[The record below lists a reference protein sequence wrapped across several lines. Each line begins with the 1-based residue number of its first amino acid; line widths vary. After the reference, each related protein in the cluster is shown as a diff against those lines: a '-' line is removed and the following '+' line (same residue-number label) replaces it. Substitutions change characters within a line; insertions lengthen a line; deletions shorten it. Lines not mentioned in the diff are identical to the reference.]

1 VIFLADLIINNGVIL
16 TVNSKN
22 EVISDGGIVIEG
34 NRIID
39 VGSMK
44 EIQNYSA
51 DKEIDANKMVIMPGL
66 INTHTHLSMTLFR
79 GVADDVPGINW
90 LPIIWSIEKNITA
103 DFCYVGA
110 LLGCLEM
117 IKTGTTCFADQ
128 YWNMDRVATA
138 IQEAGMRAS
147 LAQGILEL
155 NDSDKGERE
164 LLESVAFA
172 KKWNNS
178 IDGRITCRLG
188 PHSIYTCS
196 PTLLQK
202 TREAAD
208 EINVGLHIHVAEG
221 PNEPKM
227 AKEKHGETS
236 IDHLHNLGIL
246 KGDVLAAHCVF
257 VNNQDMKIM
266 QRTNTTVSHCPSP
279 MMKYGNEAS
288 PVPELLEKD
297 IIVGI
302 GTDGCGSNNN
312 LDMIEEMRTAAFLH
326 KMTHKNAT
334 VLPAQQI
341 MRMATF
347 LGAKS
352 LGLEKEIGS
361 IEAGKKAD
369 IILLDFK
376 KPHLT
381 PFHNCPSHIVY
392 SAFGSDVDTV
402 IIDGNVIMQNRQI
415 ITLNE
420 QKIIKMAQDAFEEL
434 LEMGGYTLSFEKNP
448 KPSFKTNLTVKSFQ
462 TFLKLSQKLKG
473 S

>member
-1 VIFLADLIINNGVIL
+1 MVDLLIKNGIIL

-22 EVISDGGIVIEG
+22 EVISDGGIAIEA
-34 NRIID
+34 NKIID
-39 VGSMK
+39 IGSMNK
-44 EIQNYSA
+44 LQNYSS
-51 DKEIDANKMVIMPGL
+51 DKEIDAEGMVIMPGL
-66 INTHTHLSMTLFR
+66 INTHTHLAMTLFR

-103 DFCYVGA
+103 EHCYVGA

-117 IKTGTTCFADQ
+117 ITTGTTTFADQ
-128 YWNMDRVATA
+128 YWHMDRVVTA
-138 IQEAGMRAS
+138 VNEAGMRAS

-155 NDSDKGERE
+155 NDPAKGERE
-164 LLESVAFA
+164 LTESVAFA
-172 KKWNNS
+172 KKYDNS
-178 IDGRITCRLG
+178 SNGRVVCKLG
-188 PHSIYTCS
+188 PHSIYSCS
-196 PTLLQK
+196 PDLLQK

-208 EINVGLHIHVAEG
+208 DIDVGLHIHVAEA

-257 VNNQDMKIM
+257 VNKDDMKIM
-266 QRTNTTVSHCPSP
+266 KKTNTTVAHCPSA
-279 MMKYGNEAS
+279 MMKYGNEIA
-288 PVPELLEKD
+288 PIPELLETNIK
-297 IIVGI
+297 VGI

-326 KMTHKNAT
+326 KQNKREGT

-341 MRMATF
+341 IRMATI

-352 LGLEKEIGS
+352 IGLENEIGS
-361 IEAGKKAD
+361 LEVGKKAD
-369 IILLDFK
+369 IIMLDFK

-402 IIDGNVIMQNRQI
+402 IIDGNVVMKNRQI
-415 ITLNE
+415 TTLNE
-420 QKIIKMAQDAFEEL
+420 TKILKNAQEAFEEL
-434 LEMGGYTLSFEKNP
+434 LEMGGYTLSQEKNP
-448 KPSFKTNLTVKSFQ
+448 KPGLKTNLTVKSFQ

-473 S
+473 G

>member
-1 VIFLADLIINNGVIL
+1 MVDLLIKNGVII

-22 EVISDGGIVIEG
+22 EVISDGGVVIDADK
-34 NRIID
+34 IID
-39 VGSMK
+39 IGPMSK
-44 EIQNYSA
+44 IQNYSFNN
-51 DKEIDANKMVIMPGL
+51 EIDAKGMVIIPGL
-66 INTHTHLSMTLFR
+66 INTHTHLAMTLFR

-103 DFCYVGA
+103 EHCYVGA

-117 IKTGTTCFADQ
+117 ITTGTTTFADQ
-128 YWNMDRVATA
+128 YWHMDRVVKAVN
-138 IQEAGMRAS
+138 EAGMRAN

-155 NDSDKGERE
+155 NEPDKGERE
-164 LLESVAFA
+164 LTESVAFA

-178 IDGRITCRLG
+178 SNGRITCKLG

-208 EINVGLHIHVAEG
+208 EIDVGLHIHVAEA

-227 AKEKHGETS
+227 TKEKHGETS
-236 IDHLHNLGIL
+236 IEHLHNLGIL
-246 KGDVLAAHCVF
+246 KDDVLAAHCVF
-257 VNNQDMKIM
+257 VNKADMKIM
-266 QRTNTTVSHCPSP
+266 KQTNTSVAHCPTA
-279 MMKYGNEAS
+279 MMKYGNEVA
-288 PVPELLEKD
+288 PIPELLEKEVM
-297 IIVGI
+297 VGI

-326 KMTHKNAT
+326 KQNKREGT

-341 MRMATF
+341 IRMATI

-352 LGLEKEIGS
+352 LGLENEIGS
-361 IEAGKKAD
+361 LEVGKKAD
-369 IILLDFK
+369 IIMLDFK

-402 IIDGNVIMQNRQI
+402 IIDGNVVMKNGQI
-415 ITLNE
+415 ITLDE
-420 QKIIKMAQDAFEEL
+420 SKVLTLAQEAFEEL
-434 LEMGGYTLSFEKNP
+434 LEIGGYSLSYEKNP
-448 KPSFKTNLTVKSFQ
+448 KPGFKTNLTVKSFQ
-462 TFLKLSQKLKG
+462 TFLKLQQKLKG
-473 S
+473 G